1 MLPITFY
8 EGLTQGLNRSEAA
21 KRVYETVLAGL
32 KSGSL
37 KPEQISLGRLGAAM
51 GVINP
56 MAISETF
63 AEMCI
68 DLSRFG
74 FNSMADEK
82 KPERFFQESNPG
94 LLSGAFAVLSTKLLS
109 AKVIEGYNSVGG
121 MVMDELIPTVP
132 SARRFNNVAGVTSL
146 GGGSEVEDGHPYPET
161 DFSTKWVQTFEK
173 KYGNLLSLSEL
184 MMQEDQTGLVMR
196 QASQVGA
203 MLRQQREIAMVR
215 GVTDAD
221 TTTYRPLGVAT
232 ALYSSGNQN
241 LIGSSGISGYTSAIA
256 LVDWTDVNEVLTC
269 RATKVLDD
277 RIDGTPQPIADLFG
291 PAKLL
296 VPMALDTTARY
307 IKTATKVVTTPGA
320 TSGSSMEFSNPVGG
334 RFEVVSSPYL
344 DSLSA
349 TTWYYGQFD
358 KQFIWSEVWPLQTFM
373 QAAGSEAAF
382 DRDVGLRVKVRYL
395 GGLSAIDTP
404 YVTKVLGS

>member
-8 EGLTQGLNRSEAA
+8 EGLTQGVNRTEGA
-21 KRVYETVLAGL
+21 KRVFEAVNAAIDNKTIPLNQFSL
-32 KSGSL
+32 GSL
-37 KPEQISLGRLGAAM
+37 AFAM
-51 GVINP
+51 GVVDP
-56 MAISETF
+56 RAIPGTF
-63 AEMCI
+63 GEMCFN
-68 DLSRFG
+68 LSRSG
-74 FNSMADEK
+74 FNSMYDSK
-82 KPERFFQESNPG
+82 NPDRFFQESNPG

-109 AKVIEGYNSVGG
+109 SAVVAGYDSAAG
-121 MVMDELIPTVP
+121 MVMDSLIPTVP
-132 SARRFNNVAGVTSL
+132 TSRRFTNIAGVTSL

-184 MMQEDQTGLVMR
+184 AMQEDQTPLIMR
-196 QASQVGA
+196 QAGMVGE

-215 GVTDAD
+215 AVTDAD

-232 ALYSSGNQN
+232 ALYSSTNQN
-241 LIGSSGISGYTSAIA
+241 LIGTSGITGYTSA
-256 LVDWTDVNEVLTC
+256 LPLTDWSTIDSILTC

-277 RIDGTPQPIADLFG
+277 RIDGTPQPIANLQG

-296 VPMALDTTARY
+296 VPMALKSKDDY
-307 IKTATKVVTTPGA
+307 IKTATTVKLNPGV
-320 TSGSSMEFSNPVGG
+320 TSGTSMEFTNPVGG
-334 RFEVVSSPYL
+334 RFDVVSSVYL

-349 TTWYYGQFD
+349 STYYFGQFD

-395 GGLSAIDTP
+395 GGLNAIDTP